1 MRSYLSY
8 EYLFGFFLVL
18 EWQRKALKN
27 QAQEI
32 PEELENLGRTK
43 TWSPH
48 WKLLQPVN
56 LPFQLLHPGF
66 LYLEQQKQKRI
77 EERERKKQEKDKKK
91 EESVK
96 RKGNKAAGKGNK
108 AAGKGKEKQRQV
120 QRCPSDQSSASDDD
134 CVFRIGPSA
143 PNDAQ
148 FSSGR
153 PRRQP
158 QLPSRFRSE
167 SDGEN
172 DGSICTV
179 CGRNEPEGLG
189 AEIVFWIDCSV
200 CGEWAHNVCVFG
212 SNTVTRQYVCKNC

>member
-1 MRSYLSY
+1 M
-8 EYLFGFFLVL
+8 LV
-18 EWQRKALKN
+18 QNKIRK
-27 QAQEI
+27 
-32 PEELENLGRTK
+32 EELA
-43 TWSPH
+43 
-48 WKLLQPVN
+48 
-56 LPFQLLHPGF
+56 
-66 LYLEQQKQKRI
+66 QQKQKRI
-77 EERERKKQEKDKKK
+77 EEKERKKREKDKKK

-96 RKGNKAAGKGNK
+96 RKGNK

-148 FSSGR
+148 FSSGCSSC
-153 PRRQP
+153 PRRQH
-158 QLPSRFRSE
+158 QLPYRFRSE

-200 CGEWAHNVCVFG
+200 CEEWAHNVCVFG
-212 SNTVTRQYVCKNC
+212 STTVSRENVCKNC

>member
-1 MRSYLSY
+1 MYKATAEDYR
-8 EYLFGFFLVL
+8 EMLV
-18 EWQRKALKN
+18 QIKRRK
-27 QAQEI
+27 
-32 PEELENLGRTK
+32 EE
-43 TWSPH
+43 
-48 WKLLQPVN
+48 
-56 LPFQLLHPGF
+56 
-66 LYLEQQKQKRI
+66 LEQQKQKRI
-77 EERERKKQEKDKKK
+77 EERERKKREKDKKK

-96 RKGNKAAGKGNK
+96 RKGNKVAGKGNK

-134 CVFRIGPSA
+134 CVFRIGTSA
-143 PNDAQ
+143 PSDTQ
-148 FSSGR
+148 FSSGHSSH
-153 PRRQP
+153 PRRQS

-189 AEIVFWIDCSV
+189 TEIVFWIECSV
-200 CGEWAHNVCVFG
+200 CGEWAHNVYVYG

>member
-77 EERERKKQEKDKKK
+77 EERERKKREKDKKK

-108 AAGKGKEKQRQV
+108 AAGKGKENKDKFKDVQV
-120 QRCPSDQSSASDDD
+120 IRVLLLMTTVSFALDHLLLTTLSLVLVTLVALVANLNYLLGSGLRVMERMME
-134 CVFRIGPSA
+134 VFALYVAETNPKA
-143 PNDAQ
+143 LAQ
-148 FSSGR
+148 
-153 PRRQP
+153 
-158 QLPSRFRSE
+158 
-167 SDGEN
+167 
-172 DGSICTV
+172 
-179 CGRNEPEGLG
+179 
-189 AEIVFWIDCSV
+189 
-200 CGEWAHNVCVFG
+200 
-212 SNTVTRQYVCKNC
+212 K